1 MIGQR
6 PLIFW
11 IVLSMGLHVAAL
23 TLCPVPDSFY
33 PPQPVYLV
41 VDLFSGSANSGSGH
55 TLDAN
60 PGGDSKPSSSK
71 AVPPSS
77 SLNKSRQ
84 TAPEP
89 PVERKPEEIPKQ
101 AHTKKTTVPTEAET
115 DHISPEPPPEATAG
129 EKIKTAPVVAVS
141 TGPLTGNQKN
151 FGQGPTTSDGK
162 ATDPGSASGIET
174 DSGSGSGSGSGPG
187 PGQGGPAGAGSPVE
201 TPFAYGSNPPP
212 PYPGT
217 ARRRGW
223 EGEVLL
229 LVEVSAAGQVCKI
242 TVHRS
247 SGYQILDRTAQNAVY
262 RWKFQAALRNGR
274 AVAGKVLV
282 PIRFSI
288 KDAK

>member
-11 IVLSMGLHVAAL
+11 IALSMGLHAAAL
-23 TLCPVPDSFY
+23 TLCPVPDSFH
-33 PPQPVYLV
+33 PPRPVYLV

-55 TLDAN
+55 GLDAN
-60 PGGDSKPSSSK
+60 PGGGSKPTPSK
-71 AVPPSS
+71 IASPAGPLKKPQQTVSAPAVEWAS
-77 SLNKSRQ
+77 
-84 TAPEP
+84 
-89 PVERKPEEIPKQ
+89 EEIPNPPAPKQ
-101 AHTKKTTVPTEAET
+101 AHIEKTTAPTKSAT
-115 DHISPEPPPEATAG
+115 DEVSPEPPLEASAG
-129 EKIKTAPVVAVS
+129 EKIKTTPVVAVS
-141 TGPLTGNQKN
+141 TGPLTDNQEKFDQGQAIDDGNDN
-151 FGQGPTTSDGK
+151 GPG
-162 ATDPGSASGIET
+162 AASGVET
-174 DSGSGSGSGSGPG
+174 GSGSGSGSG
-187 PGQGGPAGAGSPVE
+187 QGGQAGSGSPVE

-212 PYPGT
+212 PYPST

-229 LVEVSAAGQVCKI
+229 LVEVTAAGEVCKI
-242 TVHRS
+242 TVRRS
-247 SGYQILDRTAQNAVY
+247 SGYQILDRTALNAVY